1 MTRWLV
7 VAEVYDEAGL
17 KALKSLLGEMWAK
30 NVAEILYL
38 RKIKG

>member
-7 VAEVYDEAGL
+7 VVEMYDEGAL
-17 KALKSLLGEMWAK
+17 RTLKSLLSEMWAK